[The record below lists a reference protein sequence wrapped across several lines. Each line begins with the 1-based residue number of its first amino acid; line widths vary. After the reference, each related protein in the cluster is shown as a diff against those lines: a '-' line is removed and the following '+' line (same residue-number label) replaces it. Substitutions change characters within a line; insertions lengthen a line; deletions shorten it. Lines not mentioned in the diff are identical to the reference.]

1 MRDNPRTPLLSALAG
16 AVLLG
21 GLVTF
26 VLVLPDGEPEA
37 TSFETSLPGEG
48 NGSLVLPDELEG
60 GLVAV
65 DLGTLPAELTEGFGD
80 VARLAEQ
87 EESIGDGLEETVGV
101 PGAFRVYAAEDGS
114 ALAQVTALDRA
125 PGLFTPD
132 ALPIDPGVL
141 GVERAQAELVKVDD
155 AVCSL
160 DWGAEVA
167 AGQPVPADPPRA
179 IRCQLG
185 DGERTYELTAQ
196 GLTPDEGAA
205 VLQGL
210 ADA

>member
-37 TSFETSLPGEG
+37 TSSETSLPGEG
-48 NGSLVLPDELEG
+48 NGSLELPDELEG

-87 EESIGDGLEETVGV
+87 EESIGDGLEETFGV

>member
-1 MRDNPRTPLLSALAG
+1 M
-16 AVLLG
+16 
-21 GLVTF
+21 VTF
-26 VLVLPDGEPEA
+26 VLALPDGEEPEA
-37 TSFETSLPGEG
+37 TSAESSETSLPGG
-48 NGSLVLPDELEG
+48 DNGALELPDELTG

-87 EESIGDGLEETVGV
+87 EASIAEGLEETFGV

-167 AGQPVPADPPRA
+167 AGQPVPETPPRA

-185 DGERTYELTAQ
+185 DGDRTYELTAQ
-196 GLTPDEGAA
+196 GLSPDDGAA